1 VSARASLA
9 AGLIIIASSGASGCH
24 HRSRSNAN
32 APSASQDS
40 LAGVVSVTG
49 TSFEQHLVL
58 RVEKGAREL
67 AASRDDSSALS
78 RLGGT
83 EVIVYGAARTERFAV
98 TAFTVKSVGGAPVVD
113 GLLQRDG
120 THFILHTREAIL
132 VLGNPPAAFDSLVGA
147 RIWIGGPLDSG
158 PNVYGV
164 IVPPSPR

>member
-1 VSARASLA
+1 MSGRVWLA

-24 HRSRSNAN
+24 HHSLSDTVV
-32 APSASQDS
+32 PSASQDS

-58 RVEKGAREL
+58 RLDGSTREL
-67 AASRDDSSALS
+67 AANRGDSSALS
-78 RLGGT
+78 RLGGA
-83 EVIVYGAARTERFAV
+83 EVVVFGAAGASRFAV
-98 TAFTVKSVGGAPVVD
+98 TAFTVKSVGGAAVVD
-113 GLLQRDG
+113 GTLRRDG
-120 THFILHTREAIL
+120 TRFSLHTRKAIL